1 MITGPRQFMAHPD
14 HPGGGLP
21 QDTRNRLESRRNFV
35 QLKQL
40 FLAAVQDAPGTR
52 GEWLRRQLRAAEEPI
67 DLWLLRAPVME
78 ALDAHAASA
87 RRWRHEVRRGIET
100 TFQTT
105 DPASSLDGIPSA

>member
-1 MITGPRQFMAHPD
+1 MNTVPRQFMAHPD
-14 HPGGGLP
+14 LPGAGLP
-21 QDTRNRLESRRNFV
+21 LDRRNRLESRRNFV

-40 FLAAVQDAPGTR
+40 FLAAVEEAPGTR

-87 RRWRHEVRRGIET
+87 HRWRQEVRRGIET

-105 DPASSLDGIPSA
+105 DPACSLDGLATA